1 MAYWNKIVIKMVWQ
15 QFVVIRV
22 DERTYWQC
30 HISPNLTPPQRCLQG
45 AS

>member
-22 DERTYWQC
+22 DERTY
-30 HISPNLTPPQRCLQG
+30 
-45 AS
+45 